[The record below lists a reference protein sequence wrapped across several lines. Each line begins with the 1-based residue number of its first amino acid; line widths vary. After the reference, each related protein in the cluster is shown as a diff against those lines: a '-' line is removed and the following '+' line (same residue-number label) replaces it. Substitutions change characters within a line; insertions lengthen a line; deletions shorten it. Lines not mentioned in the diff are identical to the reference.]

1 MADKV
6 LCKTYLKE
14 ALGDRDGTDLMLLV
28 SPELEKKARTLV
40 KELNLNLKVEPCER
54 FPTAYWVLF

>member
-14 ALGDRDGTDLMLLV
+14 ALGDNDGSGLLLLV
-28 SPELEKKARTLV
+28 SSELKRKAEVIVR
-40 KELNLNLKVEPCER
+40 ELDLKLKIEPCER
-54 FPTAYWVLF
+54 FPQGCWVLF